1 MTEASARVCRVE
13 GDTAWVVSE
22 APASCGVC
30 AGKGCGNSVFARL
43 LHAEE
48 PEYPVLNRIDARPG
62 DAVVVAIEDGALL
75 GAAARAYLLPLA
87 LLLGGALAGSPF
99 GEAAAVLGG
108 LFGLAAAILWLRR
121 ARGPA
126 RPAIIRLGGASCA
139 ARN

>member
-1 MTEASARVCRVE
+1 MTEASARVRRVE

-30 AGKGCGNSVFARL
+30 AGKGCGSSVFARL

-48 PEYPVLNRIDARPG
+48 PEYPVQNRIDARPG
-62 DAVVVAIEDGALL
+62 DVVVVAIEDGALL

-87 LLLGGALAGSPF
+87 LLLAGALAAAPF

-108 LFGLAAAILWLRR
+108 LFGLASATLWLRR
-121 ARGPA
+121 ARGAA
-126 RPAIIRLGGASCA
+126 RPAIIRLGGAGCA
-139 ARN
+139 TRN